1 MKTYLADSVAGYIID
16 YCREKEYE
24 LNNLKLQK
32 LLYYAQAKFLVSKSR
47 PLFEEAIEKWKLGP
61 VVPEVYHIY
70 KSYGAKNIISP
81 EKRIEIIFNKK
92 GELKFENIIL
102 EEISTEDKQILN
114 MVIDKYATFNPFELV
129 NMTHRHE
136 IWKKDKEKIQDGQ
149 ITVKYSNKEI
159 REFFSKYPKE
169 LV

>member
-1 MKTYLADSVAGYIID
+1 MKAYLADSVAGYIID
-16 YCREKEYE
+16 YCREKKYE

-32 LLYYAQAKFLVSKSR
+32 LLYYAQAKFLVAKNRS
-47 PLFEEAIEKWKLGP
+47 LFQETIEKWKLGP

-81 EKRIEIIFNKK
+81 EKRLEIIFDKK
-92 GELKFENIIL
+92 GEFKFKNIIL
-102 EEISTEDKQILN
+102 EEISPEDKQVLN
-114 MVIDKYATFNPFELV
+114 MVIDKYAPFNPFELV
-129 NMTHRHE
+129 NMTHEHE
-136 IWKKDKEKIQDGQ
+136 IWKKDEEKIKDGK
-149 ITVKYSNKEI
+149 IAVKYSNKEI